1 MIEGEIRMDYK
12 SIGYRIKIAR
22 EQKHLTQEQLSE
34 IIDIS
39 PMHMSVIE
47 RGVKGISLATLVKIA
62 NALEVSTDELLQD
75 VLLLDPPK
83 LNTILS
89 MMIDMLPTAERNRL
103 FHLIKAYVEG
113 FQHFQ

>member
-39 PMHMSVIE
+39 PYAKVGKLVPDRGTTQQRVISFKIRAAGLREVEETIRLIQE
-47 RGVKGISLATLVKIA
+47 R
-62 NALEVSTDELLQD
+62 
-75 VLLLDPPK
+75 
-83 LNTILS
+83 
-89 MMIDMLPTAERNRL
+89 
-103 FHLIKAYVEG
+103 
-113 FQHFQ
+113 

>member
-1 MIEGEIRMDYK
+1 MVIRMDYK

-47 RGVKGISLATLVKIA
+47 RGVKGNSLATLVKIA

-75 VLLLDPPK
+75 VLLLA
-83 LNTILS
+83 I
-89 MMIDMLPTAERNRL
+89 M
-103 FHLIKAYVEG
+103 
-113 FQHFQ
+113 